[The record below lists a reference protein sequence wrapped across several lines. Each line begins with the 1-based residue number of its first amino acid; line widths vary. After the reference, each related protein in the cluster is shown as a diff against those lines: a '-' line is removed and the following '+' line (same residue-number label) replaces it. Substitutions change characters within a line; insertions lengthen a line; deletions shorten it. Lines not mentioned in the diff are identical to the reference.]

1 MLIGFKIKNFR
12 SFNELQHFSMIA
24 GKTRNFN
31 EHICEKKGKKI
42 LKFSSIYGAN
52 ASGKSNLVLAIDL
65 GKKMIL
71 SNSAAI
77 FSNQYFRF
85 DKNNIDKSSYFEY
98 EIEKNGRLYSYGFEV
113 NVNKKIIDSEWLIDM
128 TSPKELVIFEKDNIN
143 KTFHSNL
150 KFDNKDDKN
159 RFDICKKDM
168 KDNNNILFL
177 SEMNRRIMLSKEKND
192 SFKDF
197 TNVFDFFVNDLQIIL
212 PNQKR
217 EIQFNY
223 FSKFKDEIKP
233 LLFKLGLDITDLV
246 EYNTTMDEIKD
257 KLKSEYSAFIEQFN
271 QEFNK
276 FKKAKGYKFEATL
289 RIENSIYTISYVENY
304 EEFKV
309 KAIKVIHGD
318 PDVPFDTYEE
328 SDGTLRILELIDVL
342 LSDEKVYIIDEID
355 RSLHPSLT
363 IEFVKSFLELLKD
376 KNSQLIITTHES
388 RLLDYDILRRDEIWF
403 TDKNEEKATELYS
416 LEQFKDDARF
426 DRKIDKAYLDGR
438 YGAIPIFH
446 EFFEVDNENNK

>member
-31 EHICEKKGKKI
+31 EHICEKRGKKI

-52 ASGKSNLVLAIDL
+52 ASGKSNLVLAINL

-143 KTFHSNL
+143 KNFHSNL

-289 RIENSIYTISYVENY
+289 RIENSIYTISYVEN
-304 EEFKV
+304 EGGFKV

>member
-31 EHICEKKGKKI
+31 EHICEKRGKKI

-52 ASGKSNLVLAIDL
+52 ASGKSNLVLAINL

-85 DKNNIDKSSYFEY
+85 DKDNIDKSSYFEY

-143 KTFHSNL
+143 KNFHSNL

-289 RIENSIYTISYVENY
+289 RIENSIYTISYVEN
-304 EEFKV
+304 EEGFKV

>member
-31 EHICEKKGKKI
+31 EHICEKRGKKI

-52 ASGKSNLVLAIDL
+52 ASGKSNLVLAINL

-143 KTFHSNL
+143 KNFHSNL

-289 RIENSIYTISYVENY
+289 RIENSIYTISYVEN
-304 EEFKV
+304 EEGFKV

>member
-31 EHICEKKGKKI
+31 EHICEKRGKKI

-52 ASGKSNLVLAIDL
+52 ASGKSNLVLAINL

-143 KTFHSNL
+143 KNFHSNL

-289 RIENSIYTISYVENY
+289 RIENSIYTISYVEN
-304 EEFKV
+304 EEGFKV

-426 DRKIDKAYLDGR
+426 DRKIDKAYLDGS

>member
-31 EHICEKKGKKI
+31 EHICEKRGKKI

-113 NVNKKIIDSEWLIDM
+113 NINKKIIDSEWLIDM

-289 RIENSIYTISYVENY
+289 RIENSIYTISYVENE

>member
-1 MLIGFKIKNFR
+1 
-12 SFNELQHFSMIA
+12 
-24 GKTRNFN
+24 
-31 EHICEKKGKKI
+31 
-42 LKFSSIYGAN
+42 
-52 ASGKSNLVLAIDL
+52 
-65 GKKMIL
+65 
-71 SNSAAI
+71 
-77 FSNQYFRF
+77 
-85 DKNNIDKSSYFEY
+85 
-98 EIEKNGRLYSYGFEV
+98 
-113 NVNKKIIDSEWLIDM
+113 
-128 TSPKELVIFEKDNIN
+128 
-143 KTFHSNL
+143 
-150 KFDNKDDKN
+150 
-159 RFDICKKDM
+159 
-168 KDNNNILFL
+168 
-177 SEMNRRIMLSKEKND
+177 
-192 SFKDF
+192 
-197 TNVFDFFVNDLQIIL
+197 
-212 PNQKR
+212 
-217 EIQFNY
+217 
-223 FSKFKDEIKP
+223 
-233 LLFKLGLDITDLV
+233 
-246 EYNTTMDEIKD
+246 MDEIKD

-289 RIENSIYTISYVENY
+289 RIENSIYTISYVEN
-304 EEFKV
+304 EEGFKV

-328 SDGTLRILELIDVL
+328 SDGTLRIIELIDVL

>member
-52 ASGKSNLVLAIDL
+52 ASGKSNLVLAINL

-143 KTFHSNL
+143 KNFHSNL

-289 RIENSIYTISYVENY
+289 RIENSIYTISYVEN
-304 EEFKV
+304 EEGFKV

>member
-113 NVNKKIIDSEWLIDM
+113 NINRKIIDSEWLIDM

-177 SEMNRRIMLSKEKND
+177 SEMNRRIMLSKEKNN

-197 TNVFDFFVNDLQIIL
+197 INVFDFFVNDLQIIL

-289 RIENSIYTISYVENY
+289 RIENSIYTISYVEND

>member
-31 EHICEKKGKKI
+31 EHICEKRGKKI

-289 RIENSIYTISYVENY
+289 RIENSIYTISYVEND

>member
-177 SEMNRRIMLSKEKND
+177 SEMNRRIMLSKEKNN

-197 TNVFDFFVNDLQIIL
+197 INVFDFFVNDLQIIL

-289 RIENSIYTISYVENY
+289 RIENSIYTISYVEND